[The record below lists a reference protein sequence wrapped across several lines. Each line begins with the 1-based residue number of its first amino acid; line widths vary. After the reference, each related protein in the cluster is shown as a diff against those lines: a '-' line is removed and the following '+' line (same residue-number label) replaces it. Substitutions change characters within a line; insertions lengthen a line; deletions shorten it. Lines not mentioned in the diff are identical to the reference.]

1 MRKHFLWPLGL
12 AVAFIG
18 TFTSSFSVRAQTDS
32 ARPALTLEAALD
44 RALSRSPALA
54 AAAKEVEAMQAAA
67 RQAGARPNPALSATV
82 EDTRPETRTTTM
94 TVEVPLELGGKRAA
108 RLGAAER
115 AVSVATAEL
124 DNTRAELRAHAIRA
138 FFGVLV
144 AQQHVELAAG
154 SVSLAERAADAVAK
168 RVAAGKVS
176 PVEAT
181 RAKVDVAN
189 ARLEHDEATAE
200 LQNARLR
207 LATVLGD
214 EAPDFDAVQGETTAP
229 LRPALPELLAQLD
242 QSPQLLVGRLEAKRR
257 RAQVEVEHSKAMP
270 DLTLSLGTKRDASA
284 GRSQAVIGFSMPLPL
299 FDRNQGAILEASRR
313 AAKAD
318 DELQAA
324 RLRLLAELQKASG
337 RLTLA
342 RASLRTLEDAVLP
355 AAREAYEAAGK
366 GFDAGKFGFL
376 EVIDAQRSLLQA
388 RARSLN
394 TLAAAFQ
401 AAAAIDRI
409 TGR

>member
-12 AVAFIG
+12 AVALISPVF
-18 TFTSSFSVRAQTDS
+18 VHAQTAG
-32 ARPALTLEAALD
+32 ARPPLTLEAALE
-44 RALSRSPALA
+44 RALARSPVLA
-54 AAAKEVEAMQAAA
+54 AAAKEVEAQQAAA
-67 RQAGARPNPALSATV
+67 RQAGARHNPALSATV
-82 EDTRPETRTTTM
+82 EDTRPDTRTS
-94 TVEVPLELGGKRAA
+94 TVTLDIPLELGGKRAA

-115 AVSVATAEL
+115 AASVASAEL
-124 DNTRAELRAHAIRA
+124 DDVRAELRARAIGA

-144 AQQHVELAAG
+144 AQQGVELAVG

-181 RAKVDVAN
+181 RARVDVAN
-189 ARLEHDEATAE
+189 ARLQQDEAAAE
-200 LQNARLR
+200 LQNARYR
-207 LATVLGD
+207 LATVLG
-214 EAPDFDAVQGETTAP
+214 ENAPDFDAVQGEARAP
-229 LRPALPELLAQLD
+229 QRPALPELVAELEQA
-242 QSPQLLVGRLEAKRR
+242 PQLLVGRLEAERR
-257 RAQVEVEHSKAMP
+257 RALVEVERSKAQP
-270 DLTLSLGTKRDASA
+270 DLTLSVGGKRDAAA
-284 GRSQAVIGFSMPLPL
+284 GRSQAVIGFSIPLPL

-324 RLRLLAELQKASG
+324 RLRLLAELQEASG
-337 RLTLA
+337 RLALA

-355 AAREAYEAAGK
+355 AALEAYEAAGE

-388 RARSLN
+388 RARTLN

>member
-12 AVAFIG
+12 AVACIG
-18 TFTSSFSVRAQTDS
+18 TFASPVSVRAQADG
-32 ARPALTLEAALD
+32 ARPPLTLEAAFD
-44 RALSRSPALA
+44 RALSRSPALS
-54 AAAKEVEAMQAAA
+54 AAAKEVEAQQAAV
-67 RQAGARPNPALSATV
+67 RQAGVRPNPSLSATV
-82 EDTRPETRTTTM
+82 EDTRPETRTSTLTLDI
-94 TVEVPLELGGKRAA
+94 PLEMGGKRAA

-115 AVSVATAEL
+115 AVGVASAEL
-124 DNTRAELRAHAIRA
+124 DNLRAELRARTIGA

-144 AQQHVELAAG
+144 AQQGVELAAG
-154 SVSLAERAADAVAK
+154 SVSLAERAADAVSK

-181 RAKVDVAN
+181 RARVDVAN
-189 ARLEHDEATAE
+189 ARLERDEAAAE
-200 LQNARLR
+200 LQNARVR
-207 LATVLGD
+207 LATVMGED
-214 EAPDFDAVQGETTAP
+214 APDFDAVRGETAAP
-229 LRPALPELLAQLD
+229 LRPALPELMAQLES
-242 QSPQLLVGRLEAKRR
+242 SPQLRVGRLEAERR
-257 RAQVEVEHSKAMP
+257 RALIEVERSKAQP
-270 DLTLSLGTKRDASA
+270 DLTLSLGGKRDAAA
-284 GRSQAVIGFSMPLPL
+284 GRSQAVIGFSIPLPL

-324 RLRLLAELQKASG
+324 RLSLLAELQEASG
-337 RLTLA
+337 RLSLA

-355 AAREAYEAAGK
+355 AALEAYEAAGQ

-388 RARSLN
+388 RSRALN